1 MLKLTKRHEA
11 SRCLS
16 AIAELLFW
24 QATSDMLLKNRQV
37 PGSTLRSVIPLFITF
52 PVLLSFYTLLFHCN
66 MSIIQITFILMI
78 ICIPWKRMSST

>member
-11 SRCLS
+11 SRGLS

-24 QATSDMLLKNRQV
+24 QATSDVTKNRQV
-37 PGSTLRSVIPLFITF
+37 SGSTLRSVIPLFITF